1 MIAGEAEEAQDEA
14 QTGTKRTAE
23 EAQGEAQT
31 STKLTHEE
39 AQREA
44 QTSTKRV
51 ETVDAEWYTV
61 RTLAVPEGDATRMAT
76 EDDEENDPRDKHIV
90 TGHADQPPT
99 LEAHVLRDY
108 DDQAEVEEIERLIQM
123 GVLVEPVRGATFA
136 TIWKG
141 DKGTWWRRARLVA
154 RQYRWATD
162 MEAEDTFSPDSAAV
176 LHLNVDLEERKAA
189 QVHVDDAM
197 LAGDEE
203 TVNPLLANLRGKYTI
218 KVNGPF
224 FPGDEFEFLKR
235 RFRIEAD
242 GSITVRAAAHFYLD
256 IYSLLGEPRLR
267 NTPGPVGDLFMVD
280 DSPALGPTDGTLF
293 RTVVGKLLYIAA
305 ERPDVQV
312 VIQFLA
318 SKAAAPTEGAL
329 RVLKHLAGFM
339 KATEGH
345 GVNLKAAKGASIM
358 NFAAHDTYS
367 QHLVEAVSDSNFGT
381 DRATR
386 KSLVALTQTVGES
399 ILIHK
404 VWEFLTRASAD
415 HVARSNSSV
424 ARAIASRLG
433 VGRVKHLQTSGPRE
447 GIASGSQRLCAVAG
461 MVDDSGSK
469 GVNAKT
475 LHLVQL
481 LLAGTLQ
488 GCAYES
494 YEDTSVFL
502 ELVGTVYEEHP
513 RYFVFF
519 LTALALLVTAFL
531 GYLNG
536 VQWRMSI
543 QIGRGPTSG
552 LEPGYGM
559 SGPARSNERNVKTDN
574 SQNEHHEPDTAD
586 PDTENSQDEH
596 TAGRTGTPA
605 RSRHAARP
613 RSGRPDEPVD
623 VATNLKRI
631 VRYAPNW
638 GYGYPVATYQTLAD
652 LNQIYF
658 EHKPRRK
665 RR

>member
-1 MIAGEAEEAQDEA
+1 M
-14 QTGTKRTAE
+14 
-23 EAQGEAQT
+23 
-31 STKLTHEE
+31 
-39 AQREA
+39 
-44 QTSTKRV
+44 
-51 ETVDAEWYTV
+51 
-61 RTLAVPEGDATRMAT
+61 
-76 EDDEENDPRDKHIV
+76 
-90 TGHADQPPT
+90 
-99 LEAHVLRDY
+99 
-108 DDQAEVEEIERLIQM
+108 
-123 GVLVEPVRGATFA
+123 
-136 TIWKG
+136 
-141 DKGTWWRRARLVA
+141 
-154 RQYRWATD
+154 
-162 MEAEDTFSPDSAAV
+162 
-176 LHLNVDLEERKAA
+176 
-189 QVHVDDAM
+189 DDAM

-329 RVLKHLAGFM
+329 CVLKHLAGFM

-415 HVARSNSSV
+415 HVAPEQLV
-424 ARAIASRLG
+424 
-433 VGRVKHLQTSGPRE
+433 SGP
-447 GIASGSQRLCAVAG
+447 GN
-461 MVDDSGSK
+461 SK
-469 GVNAKT
+469 QTRRRPGEAPP
-475 LHLVQL
+475 
-481 LLAGTLQ
+481 
-488 GCAYES
+488 
-494 YEDTSVFL
+494 D
-502 ELVGTVYEEHP
+502 
-513 RYFVFF
+513 
-519 LTALALLVTAFL
+519 
-531 GYLNG
+531 
-536 VQWRMSI
+536 QWST
-543 QIGRGPTSG
+543 GRNC
-552 LEPGYGM
+552 EWQ
-559 SGPARSNERNVKTDN
+559 PA
-574 SQNEHHEPDTAD
+574 
-586 PDTENSQDEH
+586 
-596 TAGRTGTPA
+596 
-605 RSRHAARP
+605 
-613 RSGRPDEPVD
+613 
-623 VATNLKRI
+623 
-631 VRYAPNW
+631 AP
-638 GYGYPVATYQTLAD
+638 P
-652 LNQIYF
+652 
-658 EHKPRRK
+658 
-665 RR
+665 